1 MVVHVNSATNLVEAI
16 FSTGV
21 GDGVAPGQYAVAGVP
36 DYCVAVGFICDR
48 MTATFTPPPAPIVGT
63 MEARIADL
71 QAQLDAIKAASG
83 LV

>member
-1 MVVHVNSATNLVEAI
+1 MIVHVNSATNVVEAI
-16 FSTGV
+16 ISTGAASSV
-21 GDGVAPGQYAVAGVP
+21 TTGQYAVAGVP

-48 MTATFTPPPAPIVGT
+48 MTATFVPPPAPAVDT
-63 MEARIADL
+63 MEAQIADL